1 MATKT
6 GRRRVGRPPA
16 GARDGE
22 KVKDYPQLAL
32 RIPSDVKARL
42 QAFSVVTG
50 QPQWRLLI
58 QAIECYLKERPEAEQ
73 RLVDALLARSK
84 RHSPRHPSARR
95 D

>member
-6 GRRRVGRPPA
+6 GRRVGRPPA

-42 QAFSVVTG
+42 QALSVVTG
-50 QPQWRLLI
+50 QPQWRLLV
-58 QAIECYLKERPEAEQ
+58 QAIEWYLQERPEAEQ
-73 RLVDALLARSK
+73 RLVDALLARGK
-84 RHSPRHPSARR
+84 RRSPRQPLVRR